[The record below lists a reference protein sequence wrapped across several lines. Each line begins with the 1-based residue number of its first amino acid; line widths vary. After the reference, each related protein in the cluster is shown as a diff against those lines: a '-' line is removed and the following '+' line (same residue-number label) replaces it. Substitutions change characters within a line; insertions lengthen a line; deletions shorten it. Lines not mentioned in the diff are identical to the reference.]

1 MAEHL
6 VMKWLI
12 PFLFTVSF
20 GGLSYVL
27 LAAFFS
33 GAEEYSGTFSEDT
46 SRELEDVFLFIPPR
60 RIAEASWALAIA
72 AFIGFFMATARF
84 DSIRGVVVGVLVGS
98 IFATLALHIPKF
110 LLAFLKK
117 RRLERFNLQ
126 LVDTLVNMGNALKA
140 GFSITQAFEH
150 VVKEGE
156 NPIAQEFDVCLQ
168 ETRVGVNFSDS
179 LTHLTERV
187 GSEDLS
193 LVVLA
198 IETARKTGG
207 NLTEIF
213 DTIAATIRQRMR
225 IENRIKT
232 LTSQGRMQGAVAA
245 CMPIV
250 IGIAMML
257 IEPEMMRPFLHSPMG
272 IGLVVL
278 MCILI
283 SLGWLIIRKIVD
295 IDV

>member
-1 MAEHL
+1 
-6 VMKWLI
+6 MKWLI